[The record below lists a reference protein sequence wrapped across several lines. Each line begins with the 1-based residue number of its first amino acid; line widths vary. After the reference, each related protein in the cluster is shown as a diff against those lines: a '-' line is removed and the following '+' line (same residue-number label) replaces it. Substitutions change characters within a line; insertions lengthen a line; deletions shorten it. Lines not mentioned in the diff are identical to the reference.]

1 MYSYFNGLLA
11 ACALNTAVVECGG
24 VGYKLTVSAMT
35 LGKIAG
41 KEGNTVKLYAHL
53 SVREDAMELFG
64 FADEEEAE
72 AFRLLIG
79 VSGIG
84 PKAAIAILS
93 VFTPEKLA
101 AAIGA
106 GDTKAI
112 ARAQGI
118 GAKTA
123 ARVVLELKDKFKFF
137 GESGDEAGGA
147 GFASDPASVEGGAAE
162 AAEVL
167 AVLGYNRPQILAA
180 LKGADPAWD
189 SETAVKY
196 ALKKLASG
204 R

>member
-1 MYSYFNGLLA
+1 M
-11 ACALNTAVVECGG
+11 VECGG

-123 ARVVLELKDKFKFF
+123 AAWCWNSRINSNFSAK
-137 GESGDEAGGA
+137 AGKR
-147 GFASDPASVEGGAAE
+147 PAAPALLPTPLRWKAAPP
-162 AAEVL
+162 
-167 AVLGYNRPQILAA
+167 RPPKCL
-180 LKGADPAWD
+180 PC
-189 SETAVKY
+189 
-196 ALKKLASG
+196 
-204 R
+204 